1 MLKDALSHIP
11 AWIRHILTLLLVA
24 IGWVI
29 FYYTDF
35 SAMWTHL
42 LAMIGISNV
51 GGVHRAALWDGNL
64 ITVLKRYTVLPL
76 LMMFF
81 CLPVKDRLS
90 RFFARTPRRALVGE
104 ILGAVTLT
112 ALFVVSLIFLLGQTY
127 NPFIYFRF

>member
-1 MLKDALSHIP
+1 M
-11 AWIRHILTLLLVA
+11 
-24 IGWVI
+24 
-29 FYYTDF
+29 
-35 SAMWTHL
+35 
-42 LAMIGISNV
+42 
-51 GGVHRAALWDGNL
+51 
-64 ITVLKRYTVLPL
+64 TVLKRYTVLPL

-90 RFFARTPRRALVGE
+90 RFFTGTPRRELVGE